1 LFFQPNWRRGPIY
14 CSPISGRLLET
25 MLNMNTEHN
34 QIRPLE
40 INIRHRIDDQFWV
53 TLYNANHCIGSVM
66 FLFEIDNYSTV
77 LCTGDMRF
85 DDKMI
90 EMFDNI
96 DIFQRLQTVCFN
108 YEYYIFV

>member
-1 LFFQPNWRRGPIY
+1 
-14 CSPISGRLLET
+14 
-25 MLNMNTEHN
+25 MNTEHN
-34 QIRPLE
+34 QICPLE
-40 INIRHRIDDQFWV
+40 INIRHRIDDHFWV